1 MADIEK
7 KLTPV
12 GKAMG
17 KQMVRSWQIP
27 QFAVETEI
35 DCEPM
40 IAYRKSLGFKPSY
53 TTILAKAVAD
63 TLADFPVIRSSWAE
77 DHLVIHEDI
86 HIGIAVDTP
95 RGLLVPV
102 IRDVDK
108 KSLEEVHADMEEI
121 KAGSAKGLYT
131 MEQMTGGVFTISNLG
146 IFNVDF
152 FNAIVSSP
160 EGAILAVSKMS
171 EKPVV
176 KNGQIVI
183 GKTMR
188 MAISSDHRMIDGATA
203 AKFMTALA
211 AQLESLA

>member
-1 MADIEK
+1 MADMDM

-12 GKAMG
+12 GKAMA
-17 KQMVRSWQIP
+17 KQMNRSWEIP
-27 QFAVETEI
+27 QFAVITEI

-40 IAYRKSLGFKPSY
+40 IAYRKSFGFKPSF
-53 TTILAKAVAD
+53 TTILAKAVAE

-86 HIGIAVDTP
+86 NIGIAVDTK

-102 IRDVDK
+102 MHDVDK
-108 KSLEEVHADMEEI
+108 KTMEELHADMENI
-121 KAGSAKGLYT
+121 KAGSEKGLYSLER
-131 MEQMTGGVFTISNLG
+131 MQGSVFTISNLG
-146 IFNVDF
+146 IFNVNS
-152 FNAIVSSP
+152 FNAIVSAP
-160 EGAILAVSKMS
+160 EGAILAVGKMN

-183 GKTMR
+183 GKTMK
-188 MAISSDHRMIDGATA
+188 MSLSSDHRMIDGATA

-211 AQLESLA
+211 KRLEALA